1 MFSTTLH
8 ELDALAWRI
17 ADDGV
22 ATVEDELAVAVTT
35 FRRLG
40 LSPTLTELL
49 ADRTAPEIVRAR
61 AFGELAVATA
71 AAAQR
76 AHTPTLPT
84 LHAA

>member
-1 MFSTTLH
+1 MFSTTAH

-17 ADDGV
+17 ADHG
-22 ATVEDELAVAVTT
+22 AAAVEDDLAAALTT

-49 ADRTAPEIVRAR
+49 ADRTAPEIARAR
-61 AFGELAVATA
+61 AFGELAVAA
-71 AAAQR
+71 AATSRPTQR
-76 AHTPTLPT
+76 PT